1 MDLIRMM
8 ASRQTIDNIR
18 DGTAPQIACEKFIKH
33 LGDKLSG
40 LGGVI
45 CLNKIGE
52 VGLAFNTPRM
62 AFAYKTTTS
71 NMVVGIEPTDIKKEL
86 SSIIN

>member
-8 ASRQTIDNIR
+8 ASRQTIDNMR
-18 DGTAPQIACEKFIKH
+18 DGTTPQIACEKFIKNY
-33 LGDKLSG
+33 GDKLNG

-62 AFAYKTTTS
+62 AFAYKTS
-71 NMVVGIEPTDIKKEL
+71 NSNIVIGIEPTDIKKY
-86 SSIIN
+86 